1 MLIKMIIFALILLL
15 VLFLCSACILSGRC
29 SRAEEL
35 VNKDGDNYE

>member
-15 VLFLCSACILSGRC
+15 VFFLYSACIISGEC

-35 VNKDGDNYE
+35 ANKDGDNYE